1 MRAILK
7 SSRQRITY
15 MLSKLS
21 FFIIIIKFG
30 YNILLKDIYIKNIDR
45 SLESIGIIFDT
56 TMF

>member
-56 TMF
+56 TIF

>member
-7 SSRQRITY
+7 SIRQRITY

-56 TMF
+56 TIF